1 MLEYLIERVG
11 EKKTYEILSYYLDKP
26 ISEIKYRVNFDIPKV
41 DIDNILK
48 ALEAGKPLNKIFGY
62 EYFYGEKFFI
72 DENVLAPRS
81 DTECVVECALKNIK
95 MGDSVLDLCTGSG
108 CIGITLEKNA
118 NISLTMSDYSDK
130 ALRVAGKNLQYHK
143 INAKL
148 IKSNMFDALDEK
160 YDLIVSN
167 PPYIE
172 SNVVGTLD
180 IGVREFDPLMALDG
194 GEDGLDFYRIIR
206 KEFEN
211 YLKPNGVLVLEIG
224 YNQAKPICELFS
236 KFNVEIYK
244 DYGGHDRVAVIKR

>member
-1 MLEYLIERVG
+1 MLKYLIEQVG
-11 EKKTYEILSYYLDKP
+11 ERRAYEILSYYLDRP
-26 ISEIKYRVNFDIPKV
+26 ISEIKYRVDFDLPKSK
-41 DIDNILK
+41 IDAIVQDLD
-48 ALEAGKPLNKIFGY
+48 AGKPLNKIFGY

-72 DENVLAPRS
+72 DENVLAPRG
-81 DTECVVECALKNIK
+81 DTECVVERALENIK

-108 CIGITLEKNA
+108 CIGITLAKNA
-118 NISLTMSDYSDK
+118 DISLTMSDYSDK
-130 ALRVAGKNLQYHK
+130 ALRVASKNLEYHK

-172 SNVVGTLD
+172 TDVVRTLD
-180 IGVREFDPLMALDG
+180 VGVWEFDPLMALDG
-194 GEDGLDFYRIIR
+194 GEDGLDFYRMIR

-236 KFNVEIYK
+236 GFKVEIYK